1 VLIIPSLG
9 VPNWSVIYIINTTP
23 SSKFS
28 GAVAGEKEDFCKRS
42 LARTI
47 FYFVFSFALLY
58 FCLYLFIKN
67 TKKLVSFL
75 VAFIYLL
82 LVLLE
87 WVLLKTPSS
96 VTLLV
101 PKK

>member
-1 VLIIPSLG
+1 MLIIPSLR
-9 VPNWSVIYIINTTP
+9 VHNWSVIYIINTAP

-28 GAVAGEKEDFCKRS
+28 GAVAGEREDFCKAI

-47 FYFVFSFALLY
+47 FYFVFSFSLLY
-58 FCLYLFIKN
+58 FCLHRFIKN
-67 TKKLVSFL
+67 TKKLVSFV

-87 WVLLKTPSS
+87 
-96 VTLLV
+96 
-101 PKK
+101 